1 MSHSTLRLELYLPT
15 RVVEQL
21 ERRADELHLTLEQ
34 YLRDEIRHLAS
45 DPIQPTTKTVANVF
59 TGDTAMSVNTLVFT
73 AAGQTSTDTITPYL
87 TDGVTPSGGV
97 VSNVVVTFADPSAKF
112 VINPDNTVTFTAVA
126 DTVGGL
132 PVDGQTAF
140 TVTDTD
146 GAVSQWKVPFTV
158 LVNIPTPPPPPTQLT
173 QSVANV
179 FSTPA

>member
-34 YLRDEIRHLAS
+34 YLRDEILHVELYLHL
-45 DPIQPTTKTVANVF
+45 THRVTNVF
-59 TGDTAMSVNTLVFT
+59 TGDTPMSVNTLVFT
-73 AAGQTSTDTITPYL
+73 AAGQISTDTITPYL

-132 PVDGQTAF
+132 PVDGKTAF

-146 GAVSQWKVPFTV
+146 GAVSQWKVSFAV
-158 LVNIPTPPPPPTQLT
+158 LVNILTPPPPTQLT